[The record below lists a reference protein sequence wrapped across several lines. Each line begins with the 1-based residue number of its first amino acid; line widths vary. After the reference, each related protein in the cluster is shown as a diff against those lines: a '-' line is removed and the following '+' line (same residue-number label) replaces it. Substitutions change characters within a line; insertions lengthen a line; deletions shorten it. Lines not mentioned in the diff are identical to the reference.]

1 MQTFYLVI
9 EKSSLSLFS
18 LNNYERIPIEGNE
31 QYTYDLNYSTNCIN
45 ILLEILAN
53 EFNLDSIGEIDFIVI
68 NNEDK
73 VISEVM
79 NKALEKHIK
88 KIYDIEKIVENLLYK
103 LNRDKKLY
111 IDKYGINFDGK
122 SYIIQENKIS
132 KKEFNLL
139 GYTITDE
146 QLIKFVE

>member
-31 QYTYDLNYSTNCIN
+31 YYTYDLNYSTNYIN

-53 EFNLDSIGEIDFIVI
+53 QFNLDSIGEIDFIVI

-73 VISEVM
+73 IISEVM

-122 SYIIQENKIS
+122 SYIIQKNKVS